1 MKRRK
6 AEPARKARQEKA
18 PEKVEERMMSEVQDT
33 PAAAPAEGAK
43 PNGST
48 PPAPDTRTLQ
58 AIERRATLV
67 GQILGLLLQSPI
79 HRHLFISE
87 LEWRVIPPLNLG
99 QCRLFKN
106 KGVPF
111 AFVTWAFV
119 SDDVAGRLQ
128 AAPGRLQPH
137 EWKCGP
143 RQLIIDVVAPFG
155 GAEACARE
163 VLKSGAGAPAPAA
176 AAPAIKGS
184 P

>member
-1 MKRRK
+1 
-6 AEPARKARQEKA
+6 
-18 PEKVEERMMSEVQDT
+18 MSEVQNA
-33 PAAAPAEGAK
+33 PVAAPTEGAK

-48 PPAPDTRTLQ
+48 PPAADERTLQ
-58 AIERRATLV
+58 MLERRAALV
-67 GQILGLLLQSPI
+67 GQITGLLLQSPV
-79 HRHLFISE
+79 HRHLFVSE

-155 GAEACARE
+155 GAEACVRE
-163 VLKSGAGAPAPAA
+163 VLKSGAGAPRTATATPAP
-176 AAPAIKGS
+176 KGT